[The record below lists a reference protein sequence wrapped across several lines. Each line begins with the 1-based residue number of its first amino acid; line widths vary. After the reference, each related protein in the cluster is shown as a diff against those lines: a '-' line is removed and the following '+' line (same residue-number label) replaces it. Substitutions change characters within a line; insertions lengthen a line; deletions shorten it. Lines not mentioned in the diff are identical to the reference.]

1 MNSTT
6 HSIDEWNAVAE
17 QAMDLLKQLI
27 ATKSYS
33 GQEHESALIIEKNLQ
48 SHGFEVERIQNN
60 VLARGKHWVD
70 GAPVLLLNSH
80 HDTVRATSNW
90 DTDPFE
96 PVEMDG
102 KLLGLG
108 SNDAGAPLVCLLYIF
123 YWLNERDQSFNLL
136 FLASAEEETSGIN
149 GVPITLEAM
158 GAVDLAVVG
167 EPTSMELAVTERGL
181 IVLDVTTLG
190 ESGHAARGEGVNALY
205 KAVDAIEWLRSYEFQ
220 KVSERLGKVSM
231 NVTQIEAGTQH
242 NVVPDSCRFVVD
254 VRPNDCYTNAE
265 IVNIIREHIDGQVEP
280 RSLHLNS
287 SGIANHHPV
296 VLKAKELGVSRV
308 SSKTMSDQAQM
319 PFPSVKIGPGDTH
332 RSHTPNEFIYIHEI
346 LGGLMGYAQLLNGL
360 EIPYWSPG

>member
-136 FLASAEEETSGIN
+136 FLASAEEEISGIN

-167 EPTSMELAVTERGL
+167 EPTSMELVVTERGL

-265 IVNIIREHIDGQVEP
+265 IVNIIRKHIDGQVEP